1 METRKDRVYGEKI
14 SGRAVKAVQISE
26 RGRRRKTMCDVAEKI
41 AQAADDSIDMVRRWL
56 AGAEI
61 KK

>member
-1 METRKDRVYGEKI
+1 
-14 SGRAVKAVQISE
+14 
-26 RGRRRKTMCDVAEKI
+26 MCDVAEKI
-41 AQAADDSIDMVRRWL
+41 AQAVDENIDMVRRWL